1 MEKPWS
7 LTPYKAE
14 LSPERPKEK
23 AEEGKK
29 ERRRRLAL
37 PGHGYV
43 DKDQEISLGA
53 KGHFDKDRHGRIKPW
68 KMLRDK
74 KVYNQEEEEK
84 KEEFIRKVAKSLKAK
99 EVEGG
104 EEEGG
109 GEDEAGG
116 SGKGGPASVYGPAL
130 PGNIKA
136 PVELERWEKSAE
148 SLPAGV
154 FSTAGKK
161 QAAAGLEIRQC
172 TGEVPSGT
180 RPDRYGGRFFKE
192 PAVPAAEESPRLAPT
207 AAVADFKRRRQETAA
222 ERLAR
227 KASKSHKQNL
237 DEYNELMEK
246 IPVHRQKAEEAKEE
260 AVEEAVE
267 GVDVN
272 ELVKR
277 KVPRLSMTCYPQG
290 IKNQS
295 KAEVIKDIKGLNRSA
310 HVKSMNKGR
319 SCGDCG
325 KMFAGRAGL
334 RYHKKKEHG
343 VVSVQA
349 WNLVGDEVL
358 ERRGGVRE
366 KVQVE
371 VKAEVED
378 TFCNLDPLS
387 P

>member
-1 MEKPWS
+1 MVELLGRLPEELVREGQLARDYYNRAGELHHHPGLGFTTSLAARLLEFHRWGLEAAASFAGFLLPMLATKPGVRATAGQARAHAF
-7 LTPYKAE
+7 LGDGVVVE
-14 LSPERPKEK
+14 DVGVV
-23 AEEGKK
+23 EE
-29 ERRRRLAL
+29 
-37 PGHGYV
+37 V
-43 DKDQEISLGA
+43 
-53 KGHFDKDRHGRIKPW
+53 
-68 KMLRDK
+68 
-74 KVYNQEEEEK
+74 EE
-84 KEEFIRKVAKSLKAK
+84 VAK
-99 EVEGG
+99 
-104 EEEGG
+104 
-109 GEDEAGG
+109 
-116 SGKGGPASVYGPAL
+116 
-130 PGNIKA
+130 
-136 PVELERWEKSAE
+136 
-148 SLPAGV
+148 
-154 FSTAGKK
+154 
-161 QAAAGLEIRQC
+161 
-172 TGEVPSGT
+172 
-180 RPDRYGGRFFKE
+180 
-192 PAVPAAEESPRLAPT
+192 
-207 AAVADFKRRRQETAA
+207 
-222 ERLAR
+222 
-227 KASKSHKQNL
+227 
-237 DEYNELMEK
+237 
-246 IPVHRQKAEEAKEE
+246 KAEEAKEE
-260 AVEEAVE
+260 AVEKAVE

-319 SCGDCG
+319 ARKTISCGDCG

>member
-7 LTPYKAE
+7 LTPYKPE

-136 PVELERWEKSAE
+136 PVELERWEKCAE

-246 IPVHRQKAEEAKEE
+246 IPVHSEQ
-260 AVEEAVE
+260 
-267 GVDVN
+267 
-272 ELVKR
+272 R
-277 KVPRLSMTCYPQG
+277 KINWY
-290 IKNQS
+290 K
-295 KAEVIKDIKGLNRSA
+295 
-310 HVKSMNKGR
+310 
-319 SCGDCG
+319 
-325 KMFAGRAGL
+325 F
-334 RYHKKKEHG
+334 
-343 VVSVQA
+343 
-349 WNLVGDEVL
+349 
-358 ERRGGVRE
+358 
-366 KVQVE
+366 
-371 VKAEVED
+371 
-378 TFCNLDPLS
+378 
-387 P
+387 

>member
-7 LTPYKAE
+7 LTPYKPE

-43 DKDQEISLGA
+43 DVEQGISLGA

-180 RPDRYGGRFFKE
+180 RPDRYGKRFFKE
-192 PAVPAAEESPRLAPT
+192 PAAEESPRLAPT

-260 AVEEAVE
+260 A
-267 GVDVN
+267 
-272 ELVKR
+272 
-277 KVPRLSMTCYPQG
+277 Q
-290 IKNQS
+290 Q
-295 KAEVIKDIKGLNRSA
+295 
-310 HVKSMNKGR
+310 
-319 SCGDCG
+319 
-325 KMFAGRAGL
+325 
-334 RYHKKKEHG
+334 
-343 VVSVQA
+343 
-349 WNLVGDEVL
+349 
-358 ERRGGVRE
+358 
-366 KVQVE
+366 
-371 VKAEVED
+371 
-378 TFCNLDPLS
+378 
-387 P
+387 